1 MGCHKYPNP
10 FQHLVTYPRWRRHPE
25 NGEEYLWAS
34 HTRNEEYGQPN
45 TCVHQSPSP
54 LSSLNI
60 TILLVLWW
68 FLFPFHRCISYSF
81 YYYYNKSLGE
91 RLNDYLSQGHPVSQK
106 VTCCSFHWT
115 NKAGA
120 LQGTLIFPAQRILNG
135 TLEPWKIKQGRGER
149 GGLNRINTNWITV
162 HHTWNIYSSENN

>member
-34 HTRNEEYGQPN
+34 HTRNEENGQPN

-68 FLFPFHRCISYSF
+68 FLFPFH
-81 YYYYNKSLGE
+81 N
-91 RLNDYLSQGHPVSQK
+91 
-106 VTCCSFHWT
+106 
-115 NKAGA
+115 
-120 LQGTLIFPAQRILNG
+120 RILVLA
-135 TLEPWKIKQGRGER
+135 TLGINYKVIPLTAYCIPTAYCILTVYEEGNVPESMRYKWVWYSYCFFFLPQGIRCLVGVILQYTNR
-149 GGLNRINTNWITV
+149 GGSVI
-162 HHTWNIYSSENN
+162 